1 MNKILVLGSNG
12 QLGSEIKELSFE
24 LSEYEFLFTS
34 KQILDITNFS
44 DVNNFII
51 SNSISIIINC
61 SAYTAVDKAENEKE
75 LSNLVN
81 NLAVK
86 NLAKISKE
94 RNLKLIHIS
103 TDYVFDGNN
112 YIPYKE
118 SDIPNPKS
126 QYGKTKL
133 EGENAIININPLDSV
148 IIRTSW
154 VYSNY
159 GNNFVKTMCRLSKE
173 KDELSVI
180 CDQIGTPTY
189 AKDLA
194 LVIIK
199 IIPLIKNNKVEI
211 LNYTS
216 EGIASWY
223 DFSKAIFENINSNVV
238 IHPIHTSEYKTLAKR
253 PYFSVLN
260 KEKIKSK
267 YNIVIPYWK
276 DSLKECLKNYK
287 S

>member
-12 QLGSEIKELSFE
+12 QLGSEIKDLSFE

-51 SNSISIIINC
+51 SNSITIIINC

-81 NLAVK
+81 NIAVK

-133 EGENAIININPLDSV
+133 EGENAIININPSDSV

-173 KDELSVI
+173 K
-180 CDQIGTPTY
+180 
-189 AKDLA
+189 
-194 LVIIK
+194 
-199 IIPLIKNNKVEI
+199 
-211 LNYTS
+211 
-216 EGIASWY
+216 
-223 DFSKAIFENINSNVV
+223 
-238 IHPIHTSEYKTLAKR
+238 R
-253 PYFSVLN
+253 
-260 KEKIKSK
+260 
-267 YNIVIPYWK
+267 
-276 DSLKECLKNYK
+276 
-287 S
+287 